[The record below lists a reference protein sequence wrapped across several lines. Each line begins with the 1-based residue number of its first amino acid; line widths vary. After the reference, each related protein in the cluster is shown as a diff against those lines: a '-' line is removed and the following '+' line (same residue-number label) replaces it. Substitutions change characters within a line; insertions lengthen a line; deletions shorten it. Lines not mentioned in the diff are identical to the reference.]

1 MNPYFKIIR
10 PGNVVMALI
19 AVILIAIIN
28 SKFTIPLILSLFAVI
43 FAMSGGNV
51 INDYFDYNIDK
62 INRPQRPIPSGEI
75 SIKAAR
81 NYAYFLFITAIIMG
95 ILIYLL
101 TNNFIPCGIVIFAV
115 IILYLYA
122 YIFKSTPLIG
132 NLIVGFMTGLCFI
145 FAGYT
150 LNNHEIIRIAY
161 YLSFF
166 AFMMTTAREITKD
179 IEDIE
184 GDKKEGANTFTIKF
198 GKKISAILASCFI
211 IIDSILCPLLYFYHI
226 FNIIYL
232 IIVAFA
238 VILFIYSAILLIKN
252 QNSENCGKVSKYLK
266 IGMLIAFISFVFG
279 SF

>member
-10 PGNVVMALI
+10 PGNVVMASI
-19 AVILIAIIN
+19 AVILIAIID

-51 INDYFDYNIDK
+51 INDYFDYEIDA

-75 SIKAAR
+75 TIKAAR
-81 NYAYFLFITAIIMG
+81 NYAYFLFISAIIMG

-101 TNNFIPCGIVIFAV
+101 TNNFIPCGIVIFAA

-132 NLIVGFMTGLCFI
+132 NLIIGFMTGLCFI

-150 LNNHEIIRIAY
+150 LNNPEIIRISY

-166 AFMMTTAREITKD
+166 AFIMTTAREITKD

-184 GDKKEGANTFTIKF
+184 GDKKEGANTFAIKF
-198 GKKISAILASCFI
+198 GKKISAILATCLI
-211 IIDSILCPLLYFYHI
+211 IIDSILCPLLYFQHI
-226 FNIIYL
+226 FNINYL
-232 IIVAFA
+232 LIVSLA

-252 QNSENCGKVSKYLK
+252 QNAENCGKVSKYLK
-266 IGMLIAFISFVFG
+266 IGMLIAFISFVLG